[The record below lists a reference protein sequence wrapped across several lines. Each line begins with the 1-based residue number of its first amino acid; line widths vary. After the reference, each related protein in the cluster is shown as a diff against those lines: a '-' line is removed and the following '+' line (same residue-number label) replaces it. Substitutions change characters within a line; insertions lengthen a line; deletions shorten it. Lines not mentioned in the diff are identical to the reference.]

1 MNIGRKQF
9 METMI
14 VFVRIFEEILRAGFY
29 EIRKGN

>member
-14 VFVRIFEEILRAGFY
+14 GLVSIFKEILRAGFY